1 MIQTGADSLFGQV
14 TAWVSLIFTTY
25 RHFFLRNFEGALVS
39 LLGLVHDF
47 LSSITGGDLGEV
59 SVVISL
65 HFQVEDLG
73 LARGG
78 LKPSFDFCG

>member
-1 MIQTGADSLFGQV
+1 MFGQM
-14 TAWVSLIFTTY
+14 TAWVSLINVTY

-47 LSSITGGDLGEV
+47 LSSVTGGDLGEI

-65 HFQVEDLG
+65 HFQVEDL
-73 LARGG
+73 
-78 LKPSFDFCG
+78 